1 MAPVS
6 TASGTIAP
14 RTERRQ
20 RVLRTGSAL
29 VDQLLSS
36 GSGLIVFVL
45 VAHTGSRATMGSVSF
60 ALIVNGLLLGTM
72 RAMVGEVALIRSRR
86 EGADP
91 RREAQTA
98 VLLAL
103 LGSLG
108 SAALLLAVAGLL
120 HNETGRYFALVAIAL
135 PFVHVQDVLRYIAY
149 SAKRVGD
156 AIVID
161 GAWLGV
167 QLVVSTAFFLA
178 GEETPTRLFVA
189 WGIGAAAGA
198 LLGLVR
204 TGLRPSRE
212 GLGAWWA
219 EDRRRMASFFAD
231 YFFSTGIVQASFLAL
246 GVVLGR
252 SSFGTF
258 RLGAT
263 AVSPLVNAMAGVRVL
278 GLVRLSDRSRDAAAA
293 MRTAVWYGIGLTV
306 AGFGYLLLLSVA
318 PLTMGIDLLGDA
330 WEQAR
335 TVALIT
341 ATGEALRLGSFAATD
356 FVKVFSTG
364 KRLVRTR
371 IIGSVFVV
379 VGALAGGAA
388 AGPEGAALG
397 VGIAAFIGTVIWW
410 AAARAAKREAIA
422 IERDEATERGAR
434 GVAPG
439 VLALGWRSADEP
451 LAPQHGLGSGID
463 QPLDVIHVVARSQ
476 LRGAERVAIEL
487 AAELDELGHRNRV
500 IAIGLGHDGGRIEG
514 LDALVDSSEVG
525 LGVLWRSA
533 RGLRAMLRAQPAD
546 VVLAHGGW
554 ALQAAIVALP
564 LRRRG
569 QAPQVVWQRILG
581 VPEDL
586 WRGRRHL
593 VWRAAVTR
601 IDAAV
606 ALTGDLEEEVRRLG
620 FEGAVWVIP
629 NARRP
634 EKFLAIDRD
643 AAAAQLR
650 EELGLAPTVPIIGF
664 VGHLVR
670 QKRPERA
677 VQVLA
682 GVRSA
687 GIPAHLV
694 VAGDGPLRGAVEAEV
709 ARLGLDE
716 HVTLLGFRPDVE
728 EVMGASDVLLMT
740 SEAEGIPGVA
750 IESLMTGCPMITF
763 PLGGVSEVVDD
774 GVTGVVLDRFDTVL
788 MARRTAEL
796 LQDREQLAAMGAA
809 GRARSAEF
817 AFGRVA
823 ATYATQLLALRD
835 GLVPLDEV
843 EAPTAVPYVT

>member
-1 MAPVS
+1 M
-6 TASGTIAP
+6 
-14 RTERRQ
+14 
-20 RVLRTGSAL
+20 LRTGSAL

-36 GSGLIVFVL
+36 GSGLVVFVL
-45 VAHTGSRATMGSVSF
+45 VAHTGTPATMGSVSF

-91 RREAQTA
+91 HREAQTA
-98 VLLAL
+98 ILLAL
-103 LGSLG
+103 LGSLCG
-108 SAALLLAVAGLL
+108 AAALLVVAALL
-120 HNETGRYFALVAIAL
+120 HNETGRYFALVALAL

-149 SAKRVGD
+149 SANRVGD

-161 GAWLGV
+161 GTWLGV
-167 QLVVSTAFFLA
+167 QLVVSAAFFFA
-178 GEETPTRLFVA
+178 GTETPTRLFVA
-189 WGIGAAAGA
+189 WGIGAVAGA
-198 LLGLVR
+198 LFGLVR
-204 TGLRPSRE
+204 TGLRPARA
-212 GLGAWWA
+212 GLAAWWA

-231 YFFSTGIVQASFLAL
+231 YFFSTGIVQASFLVL

-278 GLVRLSDRSRDAAAA
+278 GLVRLSDRSGDVIAA
-293 MRTAVWYGIGLTV
+293 MRTAIRYGVGLTI
-306 AGFGYLLLLSVA
+306 AGFGYLLLLSIA
-318 PLTMGIDLLGDA
+318 PITMGIDLLGDA

-356 FVKVFSTG
+356 FVKVFSSG
-364 KRLVRTR
+364 GRLVRTR
-371 IIGSVFVV
+371 IIASAFVV
-379 VGALAGGAA
+379 VGALVGGSLG
-388 AGPEGAALG
+388 GPEGAALG
-397 VGIAAFIGTVIWW
+397 VGIAAFIGTVLWW
-410 AAARAAKREAIA
+410 LAARAAEREALA
-422 IERDEATERGAR
+422 RERQERGDVTAR
-434 GVAPG
+434 AAQGVAPA
-439 VLALGWRSADEP
+439 VAALGWRSADEP

-463 QPLDVIHVVARSQ
+463 QPLEILHLVARSQ
-476 LRGAERVAIEL
+476 LRGAERVALEL
-487 AAELDELGHRNRV
+487 SAELDELGHRNRV
-500 IAIGLGHDGGRIEG
+500 AAIGLGHDGGRIEG
-514 LDALVDSSEVG
+514 LPPLVESSGVG

-533 RGLRAMLRAQPAD
+533 REVRAMLRAQPAD
-546 VVLAHGGW
+546 VILAHGGW

-564 LRRRG
+564 FRRRG
-569 QAPQVVWQRILG
+569 RSPQIVWQRILG

-643 AAAAQLR
+643 EAGARLR
-650 EELGLAPTVPIIGF
+650 AELGLEPTVPIVGF

-677 VQVLA
+677 VQVLG
-682 GVRSA
+682 GVRSS

-694 VAGDGPLRGAVEAEV
+694 IAGDGPLRAAVEAEV
-709 ARLGLDE
+709 ARLGLGD

-728 EVMGASDVLLMT
+728 EIMGASDVLLMT

-774 GVTGVVLDRFDTVL
+774 GVTGVVLERFDTVL

-796 LQDREQLAAMGAA
+796 LADREQLQAMGRA
-809 GRARSAEF
+809 GRERSAEF

-843 EAPTAVPYVT
+843 EAPSPMPYAAG